1 MRDPTRRQW
10 DAASN
15 GSARELRPARPQLA
29 AAAHEGAPE
38 PPTVRA
44 VVLAGG
50 QGTRLRPYTTVIPKP
65 LVPVGDRPVLEHI
78 IRSLGRSGVTR
89 VDMCVNYL
97 GDLILLYLSQIDLPP
112 ALRVAFHW
120 EDEPLGTAG
129 ALRTVPE
136 LEGTFIVMNGD
147 VLTTLDYAD
156 LLRFHRA
163 NDAALTIAM
172 RPKRVEIDLGVI
184 ECDGG
189 LVKDYIEKPSMSYE
203 VSMGVYVY
211 DERALRH
218 LPDGPCQFPDLVLRL
233 LEAGETVAAYK
244 SDAEWFDIGTVS
256 EHERAV
262 AHLAQHPEKYG
273 LEGSPVP
280 PR

>member
-1 MRDPTRRQW
+1 MRDPTRREW

-15 GSARELRPARPQLA
+15 GSARGFGAARPHLA
-29 AAAHEGAPE
+29 TAREASPE
-38 PPTVRA
+38 PANVRA

-65 LVPVGDRPVLEHI
+65 LVPVGDRPVLAHI
-78 IRSLGRSGVTR
+78 IGSLARAGVSR
-89 VDMCVNYL
+89 VDLCVNYL
-97 GDLILLYLSQIDLPP
+97 GDLILLYLSHTDLPP
-112 ALRVAFHW
+112 ALRLAFHW

-129 ALRTVPE
+129 ALRSVPE
-136 LEGTFIVMNGD
+136 LAGTFIVMNGD

-163 NDAALTIAM
+163 QDAALTIAM
-172 RPKRVEIDLGVI
+172 RAKRVDIDLGVI
-184 ECDGG
+184 ESNGA
-189 LVKDYIEKPSMSYE
+189 LVSDYIEKPSMSYE

-233 LEAGETVAAYK
+233 LDAGERVAAYR

-262 AHLAQHPEKYG
+262 EHVAQFPEKYG
-273 LEGSPVP
+273 LESSPVP

>member
-1 MRDPTRRQW
+1 MRDPSTREWNFTTNGVRRGH
-10 DAASN
+10 AAS
-15 GSARELRPARPQLA
+15 RPHLA
-29 AAAHEGAPE
+29 PASGAAPE
-38 PPTVRA
+38 TENVRA
-44 VVLAGG
+44 VILAGG

-78 IRSLGRSGVTR
+78 IRSLARAGVTR

-97 GDLILLYLSQIDLPP
+97 GDLILLYLSQIDLP
-112 ALRVAFHW
+112 ADLRVAFHW

-129 ALRTVPE
+129 ALRTVSE

-163 NDAALTIAM
+163 HDAALTIAM
-172 RPKRVEIDLGVI
+172 RPKRVDIDLGVI
-184 ECDGG
+184 ESEGG
-189 LVKDYIEKPSMSYE
+189 LVSDYIEKPSMSYE

-233 LEAGETVAAYK
+233 LAAGERVAAYE

-262 AHLAQHPEKYG
+262 ADVAQFPEKYG
-273 LEGSPVP
+273 ADTP